1 MARDTETAIRGQ
13 KINIDSPPDRSTKGE
28 KADREAVHGR
38 SFAGGHDDLSHSL
51 SPSKYMKV
59 APKGGNR

>member
-38 SFAGGHDDLSHSL
+38 EFKGGPEDMSHSMG
-51 SPSKYMKV
+51 PNRYMKV